1 MAAKTLVLKG
11 IAHWAKLWPENRSR
25 NSWNEDTDGAYTI
38 DLVLDEEN
46 ASLFESTGAAKKVK
60 YNDKYDGQPHLSF
73 SRPHGG
79 PKPDFAKGPVI
90 VKGPDGKDASMEDGL
105 IWNGSE
111 VGVQVAIYNTKRG
124 IKGTDFQAVQVYK
137 YAGKP
142 EGMDGLEV
150 PDDLIATRKE
160 LNGSLE
166 DRLKDVKVEVE
177 PEPVF

>member
-38 DLVLDEEN
+38 DLVLDEKN

-60 YNDKYDGQPHLSF
+60 YNDKYDGLPHLSF
-73 SRPHGG
+73 SRPHDG
-79 PKPDFAKGPVI
+79 PKPDFAKGPVV
-90 VKGPDGKDASMEDGL
+90 VKGPDGADVSMEDGL

-111 VGVQVAIYNTKRG
+111 VGVQVAVYNTKRG

-137 YAGKP
+137 YAVKP
-142 EGMDGLEV
+142 EGMDDAVL
-150 PDDLIATRKE
+150 PADLIATRKE
-160 LNGSLE
+160 LDVSFE
-166 DRLKDVKVEVE
+166 DRLKDVKVAVE
-177 PEPVF
+177 PESPF